1 MINLVTGATGLVGM
15 HIVLDLLSKNETV
28 KATYT
33 KNSSF
38 ETINSLFD
46 FYNKKALLK
55 KIHWLEMDIEDI
67 LINNIVSISSKETTG
82 IDYKGTKENTSK
94 LLDLLYSNNIL
105 NRVNT
110 KTLNNINTHTHTERD
125 RHTHLHMCG

>member
-46 FYNKKALLK
+46 FENPPQ
-55 KIHWLEMDIEDI
+55 I
-67 LINNIVSISSKETTG
+67 LG
-82 IDYKGTKENTSK
+82 
-94 LLDLLYSNNIL
+94 
-105 NRVNT
+105 
-110 KTLNNINTHTHTERD
+110 
-125 RHTHLHMCG
+125 